1 MRGEGR
7 MVRDARLIGRVLPDL
22 NPLVHTCAFVSQL
35 ADLTNSRNKR
45 AKTQSIRSVMRLC
58 S

>member
-1 MRGEGR
+1 
-7 MVRDARLIGRVLPDL
+7 MVRDAWLIGRVFSDL
-22 NPLVHTCAFVSQL
+22 NLLVHACAFVSQV